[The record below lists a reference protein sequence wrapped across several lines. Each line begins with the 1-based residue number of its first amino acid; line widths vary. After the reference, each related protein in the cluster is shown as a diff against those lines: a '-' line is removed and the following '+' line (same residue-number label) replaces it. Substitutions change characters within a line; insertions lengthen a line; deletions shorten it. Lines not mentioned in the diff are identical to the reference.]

1 MQTSAAWMSDTP
13 PLACLSGL
21 AHREALQRL
30 RDDPAARAEMT
41 ASAQWSAAHRWADQW
56 ATTDQA
62 YYVALRRGFAAQC
75 DIQRGVMTLAGAER
89 WALPDRQPAR
99 LSYFESRAATP
110 LRGADIGPPTFA
122 GDWIRGWLAD
132 LERHIL
138 PAPPTTAAYSALMT
152 AGVDLLTWLANHL
165 SQIPEGVGAEDQSLR
180 AIRRAWSEFA
190 PPGVSRVQTDSI
202 RRLYLGTVAN
212 GHRTG
217 GSSKHAPYPS
227 SRCPG
232 PCPSIKPTPRSPC
245 SPVTRSSGDRSWSE
259 HRPGGDSGQRRHR
272 RTWSSG
278 ARTLPGQSRRAR
290 GCQAHDGQ
298 RAARFRWRSL
308 IGVPF
313 TLQAAV
319 DRPLV
324 TPIQHARW
332 APAEAASALWLQQLR
347 PVGAA
352 GLIDGR
358 VGWSGAQ
365 SIGWQWTTEI
375 EHLEAQARIQPGS
388 VGVRVSKHDGHAV
401 VDTGRDPVRGR
412 VAGEQGDAVN
422 PLILDLGRSPKR
434 GEGEHDP
441 AVDREVKGLARLTL
455 LLGFEPL
462 VLISSFRYV
471 RVSPV
476 GSYLTWPL
484 YSTLQR
490 ALGCWCV

>member
-212 GHRTG
+212 GHRSGRTVGIVQWVSRGRRIEQARAVPQLAMSWAVSVDQADPAIAVLSRDALKRRQKLVRTQTG
-217 GSSKHAPYPS
+217 RRLGSTATPPDLELRRADPTRAVAASTRLPS
-227 SRCPG
+227 P
-232 PCPSIKPTPRSPC
+232 
-245 SPVTRSSGDRSWSE
+245 
-259 HRPGGDSGQRRHR
+259 R
-272 RTWSSG
+272 RTASG
-278 ARTLPGQSRRAR
+278 PIPMAIVDRRAIHTSGCR
-290 GCQAHDGQ
+290 GPTSRHAHPACAMGSGGGGI
-298 RAARFRWRSL
+298 RAM
-308 IGVPF
+308 
-313 TLQAAV
+313 AA
-319 DRPLV
+319 
-324 TPIQHARW
+324 T
-332 APAEAASALWLQQLR
+332 APAR
-347 PVGAA
+347 
-352 GLIDGR
+352 R
-358 VGWSGAQ
+358 
-365 SIGWQWTTEI
+365 
-375 EHLEAQARIQPGS
+375 R
-388 VGVRVSKHDGHAV
+388 R
-401 VDTGRDPVRGR
+401 
-412 VAGEQGDAVN
+412 
-422 PLILDLGRSPKR
+422 
-434 GEGEHDP
+434 
-441 AVDREVKGLARLTL
+441 
-455 LLGFEPL
+455 
-462 VLISSFRYV
+462 
-471 RVSPV
+471 
-476 GSYLTWPL
+476 
-484 YSTLQR
+484 R
-490 ALGCWCV
+490 AY